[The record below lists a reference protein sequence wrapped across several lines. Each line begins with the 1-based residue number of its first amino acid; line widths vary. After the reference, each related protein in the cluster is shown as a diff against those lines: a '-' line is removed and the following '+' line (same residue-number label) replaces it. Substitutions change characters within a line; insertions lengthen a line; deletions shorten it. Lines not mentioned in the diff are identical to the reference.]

1 MDFEINQISENEKWR
16 DMIKEFDHDGDGRI
30 SFHEFIHA
38 IEGFITKLY
47 ECDDKCAISEP
58 KIGSKSSIGAKN
70 ISHATTTT
78 RASTMRN

>member
-1 MDFEINQISENEKWR
+1 MDFEINQISDNEKWR

-47 ECDDKCAISEP
+47 ECDDKCAI
-58 KIGSKSSIGAKN
+58 
-70 ISHATTTT
+70 
-78 RASTMRN
+78 